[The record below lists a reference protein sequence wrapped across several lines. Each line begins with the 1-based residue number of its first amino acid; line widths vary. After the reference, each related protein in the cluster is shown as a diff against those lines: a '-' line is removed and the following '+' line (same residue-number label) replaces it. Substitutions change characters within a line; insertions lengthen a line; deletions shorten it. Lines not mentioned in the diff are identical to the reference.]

1 MKVKYIGKDI
11 GVDGLINGNVY
22 EVLSVDELTGYLYVV
37 DESGEDYLYHPQ
49 NPRPIASED
58 HPGGYFEI
66 IEDDSNGTLRRA
78 IHG

>member
-58 HPGGYFEI
+58 HPGGKFEI
-66 IEDDSNGTLRRA
+66 IEDDINNTLRRA
-78 IHG
+78 IYG